1 VNISDWITILSF
13 LEVPLFIVGFAI
25 SAFLLKKKLKRLMET
40 KLGRKVEDRELVS
53 ISTWMNAP
61 PSC

>member
-1 VNISDWITILSF
+1 MSISDWITVLSV

-25 SAFLLKKKLKRLMET
+25 SAFLLKKKLKRTMAT
-40 KLGRKVEDRELVS
+40 KLGRNVEDRELVS